1 MTTHPR
7 TLGSIGAS
15 ASLSSAAANTLWS
28 TLLDYFN
35 DLIDGTDDYV
45 RLIGST
51 ESLSILS
58 GSVGVQKNFAII
70 DTQSSAASDDLDTI
84 NGYGEGRILFV
95 RQSDAARVVTM
106 KHGTGNLTFWG
117 GADIVLSA
125 TKWTLLIGTAA
136 GWSDSDATS
145 TTGGAP
151 GKFNGRLTLTS
162 GTPVTTGDVTAATN
176 VYVTPFRGNRVA
188 LYNTTSLQWVEHA
201 FTEITISLSGKAANT
216 NYDVFLYLSGS
227 SVVAEMVAWT
237 DATNRATALTTQ
249 NGVYVKNGAT
259 DRLYVGTVRTTA
271 TIGQCEDSLTKRY
284 VWNYFNRVVRNM
296 VVKDTTDSWTYATTT
311 WRSKNNSTSNRVE
324 FIRGVNEEPVI
335 ADNIAVSA
343 GAVSAVVGWGLD
355 STSALSSDCVM
366 SLHSDT
372 GIGSVSASYEGFPSE
387 GYHYLQALEIASG
400 ATATF
405 YGDAGVSYFQTGCR
419 ARFAA

>member
-45 RLIGST
+45 RLIGQT
-51 ESLSILS
+51 ESLTISS

-70 DTQSSAASDDLDTI
+70 DTQGSAASDDLDTI

-162 GTPVTTGDVTAATN
+162 GTPITTTDVTAATN

-201 FTEITISLSGKAANT
+201 FTEITISLSGQAADT

-227 SVVAEMVAWT
+227 SVVAELVAWT
-237 DATNRATALTTQ
+237 NATTRATALTTQ
-249 NGVYVKNGAT
+249 NGVYVKTGSTNK
-259 DRLYVGTVRTTA
+259 LYVGTVRTTT
-271 TIGQCEDSLTKRY
+271 TIGQCEDSKTKRY
-284 VWNYFNRVVRNM
+284 VWNYYNRVRKNLYFIES
-296 VVKDTTDSWTYATTT
+296 TNSWTYATNT
-311 WRSKNNSTSNRVE
+311 WRSLNNVTTNRVE
-324 FIRGVNEEPVI
+324 FIVGVAEELVNMSLRI
-335 ADNIAVSA
+335 SA
-343 GAVSAVVGWGLD
+343 SASGAVNGVVGWGLD
-355 STSALSSDCVM
+355 STSSP
-366 SLHSDT
+366 T
-372 GIGSVSASYEGFPSE
+372 GLFPSMTTTSLSVLHAE
-387 GYHYLQALEIASG
+387 YKEVVAVGYHYLQALENAQG
-400 ATATF
+400 ATITF
-405 YGDAGVSYFQTGCR
+405 YGDAGVTYTQGG
-419 ARFAA
+419 AYGDIAA